1 MWSQN
6 SLASLSTDVF
16 SVVAMKCAI
25 LLKQSHTTKIALY
38 LWANGSL
45 VMKSAEIWLHGFSGI
60 TLGISF
66 PAGTS
71 L

>member
-1 MWSQN
+1 MS
-6 SLASLSTDVF
+6 SFTDVF
-16 SVVAMKCAI
+16 SVVAIKYTI

-38 LWANGSL
+38 PWASGSL
-45 VMKSAEIWLHGFSGI
+45 VMKSAEIWLYGFSGTI
-60 TLGISF
+60 LGISF